1 MEDMEDFSKFFRG
14 FSITGIGVIY
24 SGAVFYLGALLAIT
38 LLGPKEYG
46 MFSLAYM
53 VPSIAVFFLLFGLDV
68 TAARY
73 IAHNLGERKG
83 EKALH
88 CAQTIFVMK
97 LLTAVLSMTVFFFL
111 SDHIAKFLGE
121 GILLGLQVFSVY
133 IFLYLVGK
141 YLMAVLQGYFLFKQ
155 RTIAEA
161 VGSTFSMV
169 LLIPFVYL
177 GWGYLSPILALVLS
191 YGFLILLSVYFL
203 ERAKIPVLRIRFE
216 GLTALKNYLKFSF
229 YVYVSDSF
237 HTAYVWVGTIV
248 IAFYSMPVETVGHYR
263 AMFSITNTII
273 LVSYGFTVVLYPML
287 SEFRARKE
295 HKKLSFSLLLVIK
308 YTLGVSIPA
317 ALGMLFL
324 SQPLL
329 SFLFP
334 EYVEAVT
341 LLRIFSFRMIFLP
354 VYSILAT
361 ALLILDKAKEQ
372 ALLSIGLC
380 SISVVLSLIFGLFS
394 VEGIAVANTIGLAGV
409 VFVQYLILKQQVGGV
424 HPGPIVKF
432 CFSTAVMCG
441 IIWLILQLDTK
452 DAVKV
457 FSSVIGGI
465 VVYTFCVLKTG
476 AVSEEDL
483 DMIHRGLFVLG
494 PLRKILEPVLIWL
507 KRI

>member
-1 MEDMEDFSKFFRG
+1 MEDFSRFFRG
-14 FSITGIGVIY
+14 FSITGVGVIY
-24 SGAVFYLGALLAIT
+24 SAAVFYLGALLAIN

-53 VPSIAVFFLLFGLDV
+53 VPSVVVFFLLFGLDV
-68 TAARY
+68 TVTRY
-73 IAHNLGERKG
+73 IAHNLGKKKE

-88 CAQTIFVMK
+88 CAQTVLVVK

-111 SDHIAKFLGE
+111 SDYIAEFLGE

-133 IFLYLVGK
+133 IFLYLVAK
-141 YLMAVLQGYFLFKQ
+141 YLMAVLQGYFLFTQ

-161 VGSTFSMV
+161 VGSTFSMI

-177 GWGYLSPILALVLS
+177 GWGYLSPILALMLS
-191 YGFLILLSVYFL
+191 YGFMILLSVYFL

-216 GLTALKNYLKFSF
+216 GVTALKNYLKFSF

-248 IAFYSMPVETVGHYR
+248 IALYSMPVETVGHYR

-273 LVSYGFTVVLYPML
+273 LVSYGLTVVLYPML
-287 SEFRARKE
+287 SEFHARKE

-308 YTLGVSIPA
+308 YALGVSIPA
-317 ALGMLFL
+317 AFGMLFL
-324 SQPLL
+324 SRALL

-380 SISVVLSLIFGLFS
+380 SISTVLSLIFGLFS

-409 VFVQYLILKQQVGGV
+409 VLVQYRILKQQVGGV

-432 CFSTAVMCG
+432 CVSAAVVGG
-441 IIWLILQLDTK
+441 IIWLILQSDINNV
-452 DAVKV
+452 VKV
-457 FSSVIGGI
+457 FLSVIGGI

-483 DMIHRGLFVLG
+483 DMIHRGLSVFG
-494 PLRKILEPVLIWL
+494 PLGKTLEPVLVLL